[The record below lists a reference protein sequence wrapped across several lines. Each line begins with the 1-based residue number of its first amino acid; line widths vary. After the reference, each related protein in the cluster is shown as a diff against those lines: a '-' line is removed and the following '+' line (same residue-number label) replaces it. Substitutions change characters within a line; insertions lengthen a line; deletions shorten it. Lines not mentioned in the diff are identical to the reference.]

1 MRIWISAVLASAA
14 LALGYGLKAAAPAA
28 AKGYA
33 IAEISVRDAEAY
45 KAYAAAVAPIVEKFG
60 GTYLVRGGE
69 TLSREGAPVA
79 GRIVVIEFP
88 SHAAAAAF
96 YESADYQAILPLRQG
111 AADSRV
117 FSVEGYAPTP

>member
-1 MRIWISAVLASAA
+1 MRVWISAVLASAA
-14 LALGYGLKAAAPAA
+14 LASGYGLKAAAPA
-28 AKGYA
+28 KGYV
-33 IAEISVRDAEAY
+33 IAEISVRDPEAY
-45 KAYAAAVAPIVEKFG
+45 KSYAAAVAPIVARFG

-69 TLSREGAPVA
+69 TRSREGAPVA

-96 YESADYQAILPLRQG
+96 YDSADYQAILPLRQG

-117 FSVEGYAPTP
+117 FSVEGHAPTP